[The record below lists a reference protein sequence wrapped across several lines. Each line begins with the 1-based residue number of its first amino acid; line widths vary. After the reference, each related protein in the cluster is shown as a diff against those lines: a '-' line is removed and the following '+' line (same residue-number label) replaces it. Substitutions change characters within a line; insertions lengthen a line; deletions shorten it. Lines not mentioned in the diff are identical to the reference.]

1 MSPSAESCAIGLDV
15 GGTKIA
21 GGLVLL
27 SGQAVERRIIE
38 TRPERGGQAVLDD
51 ALKLAQC
58 LLETARTSQLTVMGI
73 GVGVPELVDLD
84 GNVTSTNSI
93 AWTDLPVQAAFAR
106 LAPAV
111 VESDVRA
118 LALAEALYGAG
129 QPFRIFTYV
138 TIGTGISY
146 SLVQDR
152 RPYTG
157 ARCNALTLASSP
169 PTMTCN
175 HCGVELAPVLEE
187 IASGPGLVSRYNEAL
202 RDAPGERLDQVS
214 RGEEVMAAVEAG
226 DGLAIDV
233 VKSSA
238 GLLGVSVGWLVN
250 VLDPEAVIVGGGL
263 GMAGGLYWDHFV
275 ASSRAH
281 IWSETN
287 KDLPILPAGL
297 GVDAGFIGAAATI
310 LRRQADERDT

>member
-1 MSPSAESCAIGLDV
+1 M
-15 GGTKIA
+15 
-21 GGLVLL
+21 
-27 SGQAVERRIIE
+27 
-38 TRPERGGQAVLDD
+38 
-51 ALKLAQC
+51 
-58 LLETARTSQLTVMGI
+58 
-73 GVGVPELVDLD
+73 
-84 GNVTSTNSI
+84 
-93 AWTDLPVQAAFAR
+93 
-106 LAPAV
+106 
-111 VESDVRA
+111 
-118 LALAEALYGAG
+118 
-129 QPFRIFTYV
+129 
-138 TIGTGISY
+138 
-146 SLVQDR
+146 
-152 RPYTG
+152 
-157 ARCNALTLASSP
+157 
-169 PTMTCN
+169 
-175 HCGVELAPVLEE
+175 LEE

-287 KDLPILPAGL
+287 RDLPILPAGL